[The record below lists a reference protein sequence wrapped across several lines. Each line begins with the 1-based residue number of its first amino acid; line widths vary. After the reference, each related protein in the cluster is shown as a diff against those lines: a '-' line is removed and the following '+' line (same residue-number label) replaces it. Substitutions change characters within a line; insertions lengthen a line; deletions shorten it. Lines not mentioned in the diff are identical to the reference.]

1 MLNTKTI
8 NKKVDCREKKHSSKK
23 ICKEKKKV
31 NLYKKKY
38 KSNTDKLG
46 IIVLDLDETLF
57 HTKNSQIHY
66 RPHLKNFLVYLNKFF
81 YLVVYTAALKQYADK
96 ILNKIDIDSSK
107 NITAKSL
114 FVLKLYRNSLTTEG
128 KDLKVVLKKLLQKK
142 LSNKLFIPNKYIYKQ
157 RNGEIVFN
165 LNNIILIDNL
175 KENFVDNQFFN
186 GIPVKDFYQ
195 NNKDTTL
202 LTLKNF
208 FKSFLKQK
216 LKDKSLTLKK
226 YLYSNIY
233 KINDVLKVKYNKC
246 KI

>member
-1 MLNTKTI
+1 ML
-8 NKKVDCREKKHSSKK
+8 NKKVDCRKKKHMSKK
-23 ICKEKKKV
+23 IC
-31 NLYKKKY
+31 NDTKKKY
-38 KSNTDKLG
+38 KGNTDKLG

-66 RPHLKNFLVYLNKFF
+66 RPHLKNFLIYLNKFF

-96 ILNKIDIDSSK
+96 ILNKIYIDSSK

-142 LSNKLFIPNKYIYKQ
+142 LSNNLFIPNKYIYKQ
-157 RNGEIVFN
+157 RNGKIVFN

>member
-1 MLNTKTI
+1 M
-8 NKKVDCREKKHSSKK
+8 SKK
-23 ICKEKKKV
+23 IC
-31 NLYKKKY
+31 NDTKKKY
-38 KSNTDKLG
+38 KGNTDKLG

-66 RPHLKNFLVYLNKFF
+66 RPHLKNFLIYLNKFF

-96 ILNKIDIDSSK
+96 ILNKIYIDSSK

-142 LSNKLFIPNKYIYKQ
+142 LSNNLFIPNKYIYKQ
-157 RNGEIVFN
+157 RNGKIVFN